1 MPRRRLSS
9 TGVAALGVVAGT
21 LLFAACSGS
30 TVPQAEGTRGVLP
43 DGHVRSGNEQVV
55 QDSQAVPLHLGAPR
69 GSTGVVASGGHAAPY
84 NYAPTVLQT
93 GGAYRMWWCSQLP
106 GAPRPGDQILTAG
119 SVSENGPFTAAGGA
133 PAQQVFG
140 NSATGFD
147 RLHTCDPS
155 VIEVK
160 GVYYLY
166 YTGTSDQAG
175 NHNAI
180 GLATSTDGVHW
191 ARADGGAPIVSA
203 SGDVRRP
210 NAYGAGQPSALYL
223 NGWFYLMFTDTTGAA
238 ADADGAGQ
246 FVLRSPDPAFQ
257 QNVEALGQD
266 GFVPVTSATGRRTRS
281 VNDSTTSDWMWVDA
295 LQSFAIASDGTA
307 GTTITFW
314 DADFTRHPY
323 QQVVIGGPQ
332 REGPGLVR
340 GPDGHAP
347 VSTADPCGELRLD
360 VIRATGG
367 GGQPNGLR
375 HFGVDVTDLRAC
387 RQRAIALT
395 LLSGFAVPA
404 PDRTVD
410 LVVGDQL
417 VEVERRSVALSLAV
431 GMLDD
436 PPAFVATLPV
446 VAHLKAGVP
455 AMAAP
460 GRPVGLALD
469 GKLWVVG
476 GATVAQLNSSA
487 VRTVSDRQWD
497 AYPRGADLSG
507 LRP

>member
-1 MPRRRLSS
+1 MPRRRFSS
-9 TGVAALGVVAGT
+9 TGVAALGVVAGAI
-21 LLFAACSGS
+21 LLAACSGT
-30 TVPQAEGTRGVLP
+30 TVPQAEGTHGLLP
-43 DGHVRSGNEQVV
+43 DGHARSGTEQVV
-55 QDSQAVPLHLGAPR
+55 QGSQSIPLHTANPR
-69 GSTGVVASGGHAAPY
+69 GSQGVVASGGHAAPY
-84 NYAPTVLQT
+84 NYAPTVLET
-93 GGAYRMWWCSQLP
+93 GGTYRMWWCSQLP
-106 GAPRPGDQILTAG
+106 GAPRPGDQILTAA
-119 SVSENGPFTAAGGA
+119 SLSENGPFTAPNGA
-133 PAQQVFG
+133 HAQQAFG
-140 NSATGFD
+140 NSASGFD

-180 GLATSTDGVHW
+180 GMATSTDGVHW
-191 ARADGGAPIVSA
+191 NRADGGKPILSA
-203 SGDVRRP
+203 SGDVRRA
-210 NAYGAGQPSALYL
+210 NAYGAGQPSALFL

-238 ADADGAGQ
+238 ADAQGAGQ
-246 FVLRSPDPAFQ
+246 FVLRSPDPSFQ
-257 QNVEALGQD
+257 QNVQALGQN
-266 GFVPVTSATGRRTRS
+266 GFAPVASATGRRTRS
-281 VNDSTTSDWMWVDA
+281 VDDTTTSDWMWVDA
-295 LQSFAIASDGTA
+295 LQSFAIAADGAA

-314 DADFTRHPY
+314 DANFTHHPY
-323 QQVVIGGPQ
+323 QQIVIGGAQ

-340 GPDGHAP
+340 AADGHAP
-347 VSTADPCGELRLD
+347 VSTADPCGELKLD

-375 HFGVDVTDLRAC
+375 HFGVDVTRLRAC
-387 RQRAIALT
+387 GQRATALA

-431 GMLDD
+431 GMLDN

-446 VAHLKAGVP
+446 VAHLRAGVP

-487 VRTVSDRQWD
+487 VRDVTDQQWD